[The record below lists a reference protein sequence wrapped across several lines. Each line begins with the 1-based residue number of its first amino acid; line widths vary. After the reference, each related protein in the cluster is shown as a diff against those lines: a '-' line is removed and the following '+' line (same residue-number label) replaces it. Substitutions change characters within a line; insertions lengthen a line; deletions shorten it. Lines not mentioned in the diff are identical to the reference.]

1 MMAQDAFL
9 QFKEVGDNAVV
20 LNGETKDK
28 IMSALNPIPFEIAE
42 WSFGASNKLNIGSGS
57 GGAGAGKVEFA
68 AFNVTKA
75 IDKASPYLFH
85 TCCAGG
91 HYKEVLLQIRR
102 AGGTSAKQSGDV
114 YLKFDF
120 KLVAIQSIKWQNGD
134 PMPTEGI
141 AFEYGALQISYS
153 PQKSSGAMDTA
164 KTQSWSR
171 VLNSET
177 FGAG

>member
-1 MMAQDAFL
+1 MAVDAFL
-9 QFKEVGDNAVV
+9 QFTTPGDNAVA
-20 LNGETKDK
+20 LNGETRDK
-28 IMSALNPIPFEIAE
+28 IMAQMKPVPFEITE
-42 WSFGASNKLNIGSGS
+42 WGFGASNKLNIGSGS

-68 AFNVTKA
+68 PFTVSKP

-102 AGGTSAKQSGDV
+102 AGGTSANQSGDI

-120 KLVAIQSIKWQNGD
+120 KLVAIQNIKWQNGD

-141 AFEYGALQISYS
+141 TFEYGALQISYS
-153 PQKSSGAMDTA
+153 PQKSSGAMEGP

-171 VLNSET
+171 VLNSAT
-177 FGAG
+177 FDAG